1 MELSNL
7 LPVWI
12 LGFPFL
18 LGVVELIRTLK
29 GAG

>member
-1 MELSNL
+1 MEPSNF

-12 LGFPFL
+12 IGFPFL

-29 GAG
+29 SGG